1 MSLDLAYGYLSVPR
15 ATSVDD
21 EQRVRWSILEYGRI
35 EGLDLQHLFV
45 DRREDDAAYGF
56 DALRVVLGRRPD
68 VETVVLPDLSHVAH
82 IPLVAGMSTGELGRL
97 LRCTVLLVRPEPPA
111 PPAPSLLA
119 PSLPAPPLPAP
130 PVQAQSPARPL
141 AIGLVH
147 RPAGGPVSDRRWA
160 RALVI
165 RHAHEAELQLID
177 VLELPDEPSR
187 TRGVLSRLG
196 DLAATPDV
204 AVLVTDGLD
213 ADLARR
219 LADDLG
225 LVHRPVPPG

>member
-1 MSLDLAYGYLSVPR
+1 MSLKVAYGYLSVR
-15 ATSVDD
+15 RTTSADD

-35 EGLDLQHLFV
+35 EGLELQHLFV

-56 DALRVVLGRRPD
+56 DALRVVLNRRP
-68 VETVVLPDLSHVAH
+68 EAEIVVLPDLSHVGH
-82 IPLVAGMSTGELGRL
+82 IPLVARMSTGELGRFL
-97 LRCTVLLVRPEPPA
+97 GCIVLLVRPEPPLPPP
-111 PPAPSLLA
+111 PPALS
-119 PSLPAPPLPAP
+119 
-130 PVQAQSPARPL
+130 PVRPL

-147 RPAGGPVSDRRWA
+147 RPVGGPSSDRRWA

-165 RHAHEAELQLID
+165 RHAHDAELQLID
-177 VLELPDEPSR
+177 VLELHDEPSR

-196 DLAATPDV
+196 DLAAAPGV

-213 ADLARR
+213 AVLAQR

-225 LVHRPVPPG
+225 LVHQPVPPP

>member
-15 ATSVDD
+15 GTSVDD
-21 EQRVRWSILEYGRI
+21 EQRVRRSMLEYARI
-35 EGLDLQHLFV
+35 EGLELQHLFV

-82 IPLVAGMSTGELGRL
+82 IPIVAGMSTGELGRVL
-97 LRCTVLLVRPEPPA
+97 GCTVLLVRPEPPA
-111 PPAPSLLA
+111 PP
-119 PSLPAPPLPAP
+119 LPAPPLPA
-130 PVQAQSPARPL
+130 QAPARPL

-147 RPAGGPVSDRRWA
+147 RPAGGPVADRRWA

-177 VLELPDEPSR
+177 VLELHDEPSR
-187 TRGVLSRLG
+187 IRGVLSRLG

-213 ADLARR
+213 GDLARR

-225 LVHRPVPPG
+225 LVHGPVPPA